1 MYNVVT
7 SYIKLKI
14 RPGIYTS
21 CSFYTH
27 QNVNKYGGWIMKQV
41 ISNLESKYGR
51 LRRRIREL
59 LVFVYLKCNV
69 PTLSHVILLKG
80 DF

>member
-41 ISNLESKYGR
+41 ISNLGMF
-51 LRRRIREL
+51 I
-59 LVFVYLKCNV
+59 YLFIFFFI
-69 PTLSHVILLKG
+69 THGILKQIE
-80 DF
+80 F

>member
-14 RPGIYTS
+14 RLGIYTS

-27 QNVNKYGGWIMKQV
+27 QNVKKYGGWIMKQV
-41 ISNLESKYGR
+41 ISNLGMFNFFFYNSWHFKT
-51 LRRRIREL
+51 
-59 LVFVYLKCNV
+59 N
-69 PTLSHVILLKG
+69 
-80 DF
+80 